1 MQTVAT
7 ALSKCIRR
15 WLTLRIHVDAGG
27 HAGHYILAYIL
38 ARRAFVPP
46 YEEQVRLDKK
56 AQQTQ
61 GFVELLAIAVLA
73 GVYNYVL
80 LVYGLEY

>member
-1 MQTVAT
+1 M
-7 ALSKCIRR
+7 
-15 WLTLRIHVDAGG
+15 
-27 HAGHYILAYIL
+27 
-38 ARRAFVPP
+38 PP
-46 YEEQVRLDKK
+46 YDEQVKLDKR